1 MCIIAVI
8 SFKNGMSYIFK
19 TLNYNEDRINPT
31 KDIFLLLTFVVQK
44 LSIHALYLTF

>member
-1 MCIIAVI
+1 MCFIAVI

-31 KDIFLLLTFVVQK
+31 KDILLLTFVVQK